1 VLLVG
6 SNLTKL
12 YLDCCNARL

>member
-1 VLLVG
+1 VLLVV

-12 YLDCCNARL
+12 YPDCCNARL